1 MNDDLSKAFQDY
13 QKLTIRL
20 SELLNL
26 KADYIKDRCGDWGKI
41 ISSKRFIVSTDMGF
55 YGINAVGLMWG
66 EELNNLNLD
75 YSPFP
80 FPPSLHKVILV
91 GSANYGYF
99 DTSVIDY
106 KFYSDYYSR
115 GGGILDVSNIS
126 IKVKQITAIPKEL
139 EQEALDNFDFH
150 RELFELYKKDIS
162 PQLLDKLIHGPENN
176 LILDDSVREE
186 ILLLNK
192 KSIKNVERKI
202 K

>member
-1 MNDDLSKAFQDY
+1 MDDNKLSIQDY

-26 KADYIKDRCGDWGKI
+26 KTDHIKNKCGDWGKI
-41 ISSKRFIVSTDMGF
+41 ISSKRFILSTDMGF

-66 EELNNLNLD
+66 EELNNLKLD

-80 FPPSLHKVILV
+80 FPPSLHKIILV
-91 GSANYGYF
+91 GNANYGYF
-99 DTSVIDY
+99 DTSVVDY
-106 KFYSDYYSR
+106 EYYSNYYSR
-115 GGGILDVSNIS
+115 GSILDISNIS

-139 EQEALDNFDFH
+139 ELEALDNFDFH
-150 RELFELYKKDIS
+150 RELFELYKREIS

>member
-1 MNDDLSKAFQDY
+1 MDDNKLSKAFQDY
-13 QKLTIRL
+13 QKQTIRL

-26 KADYIKDRCGDWGKI
+26 KTDHIKNKCGDWGKI
-41 ISSKRFIVSTDMGF
+41 ISSKRFILSTDIGF
-55 YGINAVGLMWG
+55 NGINAVGLMWG
-66 EELNNLNLD
+66 EELNNLKLN

-80 FPPSLHKVILV
+80 FTPSLHKIILV
-91 GSANYGYF
+91 GNANYGFF

-106 KFYSDYYSR
+106 KYYSR
-115 GGGILDVSNIS
+115 GGILDISNIY
-126 IKVKQITAIPKEL
+126 IKVKQITVIPKEL

-150 RELFELYKKDIS
+150 RELFELYKKELS
-162 PQLLDKLIHGPENN
+162 PQLLNKLIHGPENN

>member
-26 KADYIKDRCGDWGKI
+26 KTDYIKDRCGDWGEI
-41 ISSKRFIVSTDMGF
+41 ISSKRFILSTDMGF
-55 YGINAVGLMWG
+55 NGINAVGLMWG
-66 EELNNLNLD
+66 EELNKLKLD

-91 GSANYGYF
+91 GNADYGYF

-106 KFYSDYYSR
+106 KFYSNYYSR
-115 GGGILDVSNIS
+115 GGILDVSNIS